1 MNLFNLKLLIN
12 SLGKRIIGSCLAP
25 ACGIKQKIFSLMSS
39 IPSMG
44 RVLDSVCSFSLMLSE
59 EGLFDL
65 ELRPK
70 EVSQG
75 NYKIPPYNR

>member
-1 MNLFNLKLLIN
+1 MKEPLFNLNRRIN
-12 SLGKRIIGSCLAP
+12 SLGKKGSLGDVLPPRAGSSNTP
-25 ACGIKQKIFSLMSS
+25 DLFSFMSS

-65 ELRPK
+65 RIKTERG
-70 EVSQG
+70 E
-75 NYKIPPYNR
+75 